1 MYNFVKNEDMENL
14 IVIPENEKQLLLVK
28 TLLQEMKIKFKIE
41 KSYKNNFQDD
51 LSLKIQKAREE
62 KENGELITVDPHQL
76 WENI

>member
-1 MYNFVKNEDMENL
+1 MENL

-28 TLLQEMKIKFKIE
+28 TVLQEMKIKFKIE

>member
-1 MYNFVKNEDMENL
+1 MENL

-41 KSYKNNFQDD
+41 KSCKNNFQDD

>member
-1 MYNFVKNEDMENL
+1 MENL

-41 KSYKNNFQDD
+41 KSYKKSFQDD

>member
-1 MYNFVKNEDMENL
+1 MENL

-28 TLLQEMKIKFKIE
+28 TVLQEMKIKFKIE
-41 KSYKNNFQDD
+41 KSYEKNFQDD

>member
-1 MYNFVKNEDMENL
+1 MENL

-28 TLLQEMKIKFKIE
+28 KLLQEMKIKFKIE
-41 KSYKNNFQDD
+41 KSYKKSFQDD

-62 KENGELITVDPHQL
+62 KENGELITVDPRQL

>member
-1 MYNFVKNEDMENL
+1 MENL

-28 TLLQEMKIKFKIE
+28 TVLQEMKIKFKIE
-41 KSYKNNFQDD
+41 KSYEKNFQDD

-76 WENI
+76 WENR

>member
-1 MYNFVKNEDMENL
+1 
-14 IVIPENEKQLLLVK
+14 
-28 TLLQEMKIKFKIE
+28 MKIKFKIE

-62 KENGELITVDPHQL
+62 KENGELITVDPHRL

>member
-1 MYNFVKNEDMENL
+1 MENL

-41 KSYKNNFQDD
+41 KSYKKSFQDD

-62 KENGELITVDPHQL
+62 KENGELITVDPRQL

>member
-1 MYNFVKNEDMENL
+1 MENL

-41 KSYKNNFQDD
+41 KSYKKNFQDD
-51 LSLKIQKAREE
+51 LSLNIQKAREE

>member
-1 MYNFVKNEDMENL
+1 MENL

-28 TLLQEMKIKFKIE
+28 TVLQEMKIKFKIE
-41 KSYKNNFQDD
+41 KSYKNNFEDD

>member
-1 MYNFVKNEDMENL
+1 MENL

>member
-1 MYNFVKNEDMENL
+1 MENL

-28 TLLQEMKIKFKIE
+28 TLLQEMKVKFKIE
-41 KSYKNNFQDD
+41 KSYKKNIQDH
-51 LSLKIQKAREE
+51 LSLNIQKAREE

>member
-1 MYNFVKNEDMENL
+1 MENL

-51 LSLKIQKAREE
+51 LSLKIKKAREE

>member
-1 MYNFVKNEDMENL
+1 MENL

-28 TLLQEMKIKFKIE
+28 TLLQEMKVKFKIE
-41 KSYKNNFQDD
+41 KSYKKNIQDD